1 VLWVTAA
8 AMLFF
13 VGSCSVVGLRLLW
26 LAVRHRGLEELLCGA
41 GFVLVALVGYPL
53 GIASGNGMGTV
64 GQVSLPLFV
73 LGGVFTNG
81 GLGCLYAF
89 TWKAF
94 RPGSRR
100 AAGAALAGT
109 AGLFAGFGWSVGALW
124 AAEPSAPSLQV
135 THAGSQVLQVFSTV
149 CFAWTAVE
157 GALQTR
163 MARRRVAL
171 GLSDPLVAHRFLLWT
186 LYGVST
192 TLLTLVFA
200 VVQLAGIAPA
210 ESVVVHVSTA
220 LFGGVS
226 GGAVL
231 LAFVPPARYVAWVE
245 RRAAAAAA

>member
-1 VLWVTAA
+1 MLLLTAA

-13 VGSCSVVGLRLLW
+13 IGSCSVVGLRLLW
-26 LAVRHRGLEELLCGA
+26 LAWRHRGLEELLCGA
-41 GFVLVALVGYPL
+41 GFVLVALLGYPL
-53 GIASGNGMGTV
+53 GIASGNGMRTV
-64 GQVSLPLFV
+64 GEMSVPLYV
-73 LGGVFTNG
+73 VGGLFTNA

-100 AAGAALAGT
+100 AAAAALLGI
-109 AGLFAGFGWSVGALW
+109 AGLLGGFGWSVGALW
-124 AAEPSAPSLQV
+124 AAEPSAASFRV

-157 GALQTR
+157 GAIQTR
-163 MARRRVAL
+163 MARRRAAL
-171 GLSDPLVAHRFLLWT
+171 GLSDPLVAHRFFLWA

-200 VVQLAGIAPA
+200 VVQLTGIAPA

-220 LFGGVS
+220 VFGGVS

-231 LAFVPPARYVAWVE
+231 LAFVPPARYVDWVQ
-245 RRAAAAAA
+245 RRAAAAA

>member
-1 VLWVTAA
+1 MLLLTAA

-26 LAVRHRGLEELLCGA
+26 LAWRHRGLEELLCGA
-41 GFVLVALVGYPL
+41 GFVLVALLGYPL
-53 GIASGNGMGTV
+53 GIASGNGMGSV
-64 GQVSLPLFV
+64 GETSLSLFA
-73 LGGVFTNG
+73 LGGLFTNT
-81 GLGCLYAF
+81 GLGCLYVF

-94 RPGSRR
+94 RPASRG
-100 AAGAALAGT
+100 AAAVALAGI
-109 AGLFAGFGWSVGALW
+109 AGLLAGWGWSVGALW
-124 AAEPSAPSLQV
+124 AAEPEASSFRV
-135 THAGSQVLQVFSTV
+135 THAGSQVLQVFSTA
-149 CFAWTAVE
+149 CFAWTAAE
-157 GALQTR
+157 GSLQAR

-171 GLSDPLVAHRFLLWT
+171 GLSDPLVAHRFLLWA

-200 VVQLAGIAPA
+200 VVQLTGVAPA

-220 LFGGVS
+220 LFGGLS

-245 RRAAAAAA
+245 RRAAAAS